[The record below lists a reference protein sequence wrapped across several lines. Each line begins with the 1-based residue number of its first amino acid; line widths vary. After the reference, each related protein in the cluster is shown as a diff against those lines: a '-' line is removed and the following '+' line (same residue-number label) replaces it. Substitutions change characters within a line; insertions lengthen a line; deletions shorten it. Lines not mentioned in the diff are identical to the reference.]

1 MVFPKRFNGGRETLD
16 VGRTVT
22 LTGILECVQRECRER
37 VSNIRL
43 LPFPGEMASLA
54 ELCTCR

>member
-1 MVFPKRFNGGRETLD
+1 MD

-37 VSNIRL
+37 VSHIRL
-43 LPFPGEMASLA
+43 LPFPDVRWLYCPS
-54 ELCTCR
+54 